1 MTELIDSVAN
11 LTGFR
16 DRDMID
22 VSVAAV
28 LNDWLQPKKISL
40 YKLQGDAGQQR
51 LFTRAQM
58 SASDTVPSSD
68 PPWISLEDLPELAK
82 FPARLECVNDN
93 KAVRISVSGEG
104 HVALFP
110 VASESHVLGLIEIET
125 TQPLTMA
132 HERLVSGVLRIY
144 RNHLALLDYS
154 EHDTLTGL
162 LNRKTFDDSFLKVI
176 GARPSAI
183 QTTLNQDRR
192 RSPAADAPFW
202 LGVVDIDHFK
212 SINDRFG
219 HLIGDEVLLLLA
231 RILRSSFRMQDRL
244 YRFGGE
250 EFVVL
255 LERTPQYDAEVVFE
269 RFRQAVEK
277 FNFPQVGHATASV
290 GFTQV
295 QALDSPTSA
304 FERADQA
311 VYFAKQ
317 NGRNQVRC
325 FETLVEQG
333 HLQGA
338 QASSGDIELF

>member
-1 MTELIDSVAN
+1 MKELIDSVAN

-28 LNDWLQPKKISL
+28 LNDWLQPEKISL
-40 YKLQGDAGQQR
+40 FKLQGELSQPR
-51 LFTRAQM
+51 LFVRAEM
-58 SASDTVPSSD
+58 KVGDTVPSSG
-68 PPWISLEDLPELAK
+68 PPWLTLEDLPLLSD
-82 FPARLECVNDN
+82 FPVRAECVAEN
-93 KAVRISVSGEG
+93 KSAEWQTESGSWVG
-104 HVALFP
+104 VYP
-110 VASESHVLGLIEIET
+110 VASESHVLGLIEIQTKEA
-125 TQPLTMA
+125 LTSA
-132 HERLVSGVLRIY
+132 HERLISGVLRIY

-176 GARPSAI
+176 GAKPSALPSTHI
-183 QTTLNQDRR
+183 ERR
-192 RSPAADAPFW
+192 RSPSEELPFW
-202 LGVVDIDHFK
+202 LGVADIDHFK

-250 EFVVL
+250 EFVIL
-255 LERTPQYDAEVVFE
+255 LERTPKKQAEMVFE

-277 FNFPQVGHATASV
+277 FNFPQVGQATASV

-295 QALDSPTSA
+295 QTLDSPTSA

-311 VYFAKQ
+311 VYFAKK

-333 HLQGA
+333 HLQGP
-338 QASSGDIELF
+338 QTSTGDIELF